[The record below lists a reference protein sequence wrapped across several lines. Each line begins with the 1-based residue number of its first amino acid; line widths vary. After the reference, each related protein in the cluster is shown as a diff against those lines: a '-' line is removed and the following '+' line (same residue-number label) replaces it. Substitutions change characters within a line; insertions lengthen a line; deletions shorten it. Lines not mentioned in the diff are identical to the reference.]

1 MVLGRIYTSLT
12 LKGLT
17 KEIRK
22 DLSRKFNPRFQ
33 LFVAR
38 PARVYRTIRFTYR

>member
-17 KEIRK
+17 NKAYYQSDIKYERLVITLGLINIK
-22 DLSRKFNPRFQ
+22 NTNVSR
-33 LFVAR
+33 
-38 PARVYRTIRFTYR
+38 